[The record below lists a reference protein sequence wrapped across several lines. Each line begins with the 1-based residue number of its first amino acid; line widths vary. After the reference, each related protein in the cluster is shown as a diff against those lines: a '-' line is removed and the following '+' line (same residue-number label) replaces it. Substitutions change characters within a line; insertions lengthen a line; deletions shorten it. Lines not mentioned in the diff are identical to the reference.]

1 MIIDLLNGVFSD
13 QNNQRVFGEVFTV
26 DDGQEAVTTP
36 GERVQVTNQSLDT
49 WGMFGTV
56 KLTDRHGVVWV
67 RLDGYGAKQ
76 FLPFEVDDL
85 ITGRPASPLA
95 YDDEPTQNP
104 YVNDA
109 P

>member
-1 MIIDLLNGVFSD
+1 MTIDLLNGVFSA
-13 QNNQRVFGEVFTV
+13 QTNQQVFGEVFNV
-26 DDGQEAVTTP
+26 DDEQVVVTTP
-36 GERVQVTNQSLDT
+36 GERVQVTNQSLDA

-67 RLDGYGAKQ
+67 RLDGYGEKQ
-76 FLPFEVDDL
+76 FLPFAVEDL
-85 ITGRPASPLA
+85 TTGRPISPLV

-104 YVNDA
+104 YVNDT